1 MPFFT
6 HRWHGRAEG
15 EGENE
20 RRNGVNEQITYS
32 RRTLDVLSGTAD
44 KLRTGT
50 SAQTLQ
56 VSYGQSLLT
65 FRSLLLRRS
74 RRTLRQIAILRP
86 TTRRPRDE

>member
-20 RRNGVNEQITYS
+20 QGNGVNEQITYS
-32 RRTLDVLSGTAD
+32 RRTLNVLSGTAD

-50 SAQTLQ
+50 SAQILQ
-56 VSYGQSLLT
+56 VSYC
-65 FRSLLLRRS
+65 
-74 RRTLRQIAILRP
+74 QICSPFAAFFFAGLVVP
-86 TTRRPRDE
+86 FVKSPF